1 MVFNWLKKM
10 RVQPS
15 PTVGLSPPYAAQ
27 VAHLGLQTLKSADA
41 DTSLSFQ
48 MVGSVVPN
56 GLREQIPAIL
66 RTIVSPIQ
74 PYLAELDSGCV
85 HSHHATVFDRTGEIK
100 ADLSDALVPHQ
111 GVWNTATHSISSKGR
126 LPEPRPW
133 QGELAVLSSP
143 YCNNYYHWLFDT
155 LPRLEAEV
163 CQGKSKLYVHQ
174 YRSFQRETLEILGL
188 EAERVVAA
196 ERHPFLRADLLL
208 VPSLPFPPL
217 PAPPSVWRLPVV
229 SAAACRFLRQEL
241 APRVMGKGA
250 SGMPRAG
257 KPRLFIRRQGTRAI
271 VNQSE
276 VWKMLESQGFSEVAL
291 ESLSVAEQIAVF
303 AQAEVVVG
311 VHGAGLSNVVFCRP
325 GTRVVEL
332 MPSAWAMP
340 CYWSVSRHVGLD
352 YHRLDVTSVPVPG
365 SPANA
370 SSEVR
375 VDLESLRG
383 LLL

>member
-1 MVFNWLKKM
+1 MFDWLKKK
-10 RVQPS
+10 RWQPLL
-15 PTVGLSPPYAAQ
+15 TIGLSPPYADQ
-27 VAHLGLQTLKSADA
+27 VADFELRLPKTGECANLW
-41 DTSLSFQ
+41 SFQ
-48 MVGSVVPN
+48 MVGSVVPP
-56 GLREQIPAIL
+56 GLREQIPAIF
-66 RTIVSPIQ
+66 RTVVSPIHS
-74 PYLAELDSGCV
+74 YLAVMISGCV
-85 HSHHATVFDRTGEIK
+85 HSHHATVFDRAGEIK
-100 ADLSDALVPHQ
+100 ADLSDALVPDQ

-126 LPEPRPW
+126 LPEPWPW

-163 CQGKSKLYVHQ
+163 CQGQSKLYVHQ
-174 YRSFQRETLEILGL
+174 YRPFQRETLRILGIDPVRL
-188 EAERVVAA
+188 VAA
-196 ERHPFLRADLLL
+196 ESHPFVRADLLL

-241 APRVMGKGA
+241 APRAMRA
-250 SGMPRAG
+250 AAAGMPRAG
-257 KPRLFIRRQGTRAI
+257 KRRLFIRRQGARAI
-271 VNQSE
+271 VNQGE
-276 VWKMLESQGFSEVAL
+276 VWKMLERQGFSEVAL

-325 GTRVVEL
+325 GTRVVEM

-352 YHRLDVTSVPVPG
+352 YHRLEVTSVPVLG

-370 SSEVR
+370 SSEVL